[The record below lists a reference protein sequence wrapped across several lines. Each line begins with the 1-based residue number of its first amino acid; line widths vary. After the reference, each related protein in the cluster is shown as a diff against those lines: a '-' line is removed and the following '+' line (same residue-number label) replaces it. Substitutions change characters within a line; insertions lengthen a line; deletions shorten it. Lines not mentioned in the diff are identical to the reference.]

1 MGAEKIEMAKRRLML
16 TFSEELIRD
25 PIIYNLGQQF
35 NIVTNILRADITED
49 RGWVELELDGKDE
62 DIEAGITWVISKGM
76 RVEPIGD
83 GSL

>member
-1 MGAEKIEMAKRRLML
+1 MSKRRLML

-35 NIVTNILRADITED
+35 NITTNILRADVTEES
-49 RGWVELELDGKDE
+49 GWVELELDGKDE
-62 DIEAGITWVISKGM
+62 EIEAGITWVISRGV

-83 GSL
+83 ESL

>member
-1 MGAEKIEMAKRRLML
+1 MAKRRLML

-35 NIVTNILRADITED
+35 SIVTNILRADVTED

-62 DIEAGITWVISKGM
+62 DIEAGIAWVISKGM

-83 GSL
+83 ESL